1 MHGISDTKLELRIV
15 EIKQQIPILVHVL
28 VNR

>member
-1 MHGISDTKLELRIV
+1 MHGISDTKFELRIV